1 MNEPISRELCSE
13 RVKHI
18 QEKHEDLKEDV
29 KSELK
34 RHAEMI
40 EEIHAQNARLTVI
53 IERLTEIDERQDREL
68 KHYRHQLEA
77 AAEKQPWY
85 ETTVGVFA
93 IKSAIFI
100 LLVIICAAIGLNAAE
115 TLKVVGK

>member
-40 EEIHAQNARLTVI
+40 EEIHAQNAKLALI
-53 IERLTEIDERQDREL
+53 IERLTEIDERQDMEL

-77 AAEKQPWY
+77 AAGKQPWY
-85 ETTVGVFA
+85 ETDVGNFVV
-93 IKSAIFI
+93 KSAVFI
-100 LLVIICAAIGLNAAE
+100 LLVIICAAIGLNTAE
-115 TLKVVGK
+115 TLKAVGK